1 MVSTCRNCNI
11 ELSFL
16 YHIVFYL
23 GFHFGVEGRRLTWML
38 NVLMLIPDL
47 DGHLFLGEVNGYNLL
62 GL

>member
-23 GFHFGVEGRRLTWML
+23 GFHFGVEGRRT
-38 NVLMLIPDL
+38 NVDAQCANV
-47 DGHLFLGEVNGYNLL
+47 DS
-62 GL
+62 